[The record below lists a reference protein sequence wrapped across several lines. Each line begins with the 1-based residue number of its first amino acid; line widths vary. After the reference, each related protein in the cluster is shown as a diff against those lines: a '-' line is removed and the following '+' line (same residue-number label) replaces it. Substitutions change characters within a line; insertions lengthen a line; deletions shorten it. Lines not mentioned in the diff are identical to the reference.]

1 MEIVVAAIED
11 LRKEGKVVTVVSI
24 VSWELFYKQLDE
36 YNESVLPAS
45 ITARV
50 SIEAG
55 STFGCHN
62 VAF

>member
-45 ITARV
+45 VTA
-50 SIEAG
+50 
-55 STFGCHN
+55 
-62 VAF
+62 